1 MGMKKKGRQ
10 PPILKI
16 ADSSVVHLN
25 FLAYTII
32 HRPWLGNNFI
42 LCITKLDGFDYV
54 CARKKTLILIMHFML
69 LINAVARQIY
79 FDNCFIFF

>member
-25 FLAYTII
+25 FLAYTSSMACREFHIMYYQ
-32 HRPWLGNNFI
+32 
-42 LCITKLDGFDYV
+42 LDGFDYV
-54 CARKKTLILIMHFML
+54 CARKITLILTMHFMV
-69 LINAVARQIY
+69 LINTVARQIY